1 MKKFL
6 IGILVIMVVFIIL
19 MYLSFNESTS
29 DYSTGSIVGIDDIEN
44 TDFTQHDSV
53 LIAASNQ
60 YEGKMLK
67 QIMQGEHYRKVW
79 TTPIEVPVVY
89 LDTLKG
95 GLRPVKEGGGHQTR
109 SLKLMSD
116 DDVLYT
122 MRSINKYPDPLIPE
136 FARTLGIENL
146 IIDGISAQHPYAS
159 IVVAKLSTPL
169 NLESTHPQV
178 MFIPKQDAL
187 EKYND
192 KYGNALYMFEY
203 ESEGETN
210 WTMYN
215 DILRLVDTEDLQE
228 LKIEYGKN
236 LTIDKDLLIRARLFD
251 IVIGDWDRH
260 AEQWGWALQKIDKSI
275 KAIPIPA
282 DRDNAFFDI
291 DGILPTLISNKFV
304 EPELRPFSESVDYMP
319 GLVKPFDAY
328 FLHATE
334 GKIYVEQAE
343 YIQKVLTDKV
353 INDAFKVWP
362 KQIYDLNGDDLIR
375 KIKARRDKL
384 VQYAEAFRTSIEER
398 GILQEP
404 LKGSND
410 KDIKGNLIHCF
421 ECQD

>member
-1 MKKFL
+1 
-6 IGILVIMVVFIIL
+6 
-19 MYLSFNESTS
+19 MYLSFNSTPA
-29 DYSTGSIVGIDDIEN
+29 DYSTGSIVGIDDVEN
-44 TDFTQHDSV
+44 TDFTKHDSV
-53 LIAASNQ
+53 LIAASNL
-60 YEGKMLK
+60 YDGKALK

-79 TTPIEVPVVY
+79 MTPIEVPVVY

-95 GLRPVKEGGGHQTR
+95 GLKPVKEGGGHQTR
-109 SLKLMSD
+109 SLKLQSD

-122 MRSINKYPDPLIPE
+122 MRSINKYPDPLIPD

-159 IVVAKLSTPL
+159 LVVAELSKPL
-169 NLESTHPQV
+169 GLESTHPQV
-178 MFIPKQDAL
+178 MFIPKQKAL
-187 EKYND
+187 KNYSD

-203 ESEGETN
+203 ESEGEEN

-215 DILRLVDTEDLQE
+215 NILRLVDTEDLQE

-236 LTIDKDLLIRARLFD
+236 LHIDKELLIRARLFD

-260 AEQWGWALQKIDKSI
+260 AEQWGWALQKNDDKI

-291 DGILPTLISNKFV
+291 DGILPSLISNKYI
-304 EPELRPFSESVDYMP
+304 EPELRPFTESVDYMP

-328 FLHATE
+328 FLHDTDE
-334 GKIYVEQAE
+334 ELYVSQAK
-343 YIQKVLTDKV
+343 YIQQNLTDDV
-353 INDAFKVWP
+353 IKNAFNVWQ
-362 KQIYDLNGDDLIR
+362 KEIYELNGQDLTN
-375 KIKARRDKL
+375 KIKARRDNL
-384 VQYAEAFRTSIEER
+384 VEYAKAFRKSVEDR
-398 GILQEP
+398 GLLQEP
-404 LKGSND
+404 LKGSDD